1 MNLDRKLLFGWA
13 LVGLATLGIGGYMA
27 VNISI
32 DIGYSSQIIAQMG
45 QEKVPKNLS
54 EKAWGEVGAVAYKG
68 ASQFMAKNNG
78 WGRGLDDLQKRYLR
92 PHFGDLVDRVEVVY
106 SSTLMDEWVAA
117 SLRIDVGNSNAQV
130 YGHKIYVTA
139 PYKPGDVKQ
148 LILLAHEIV
157 HVKQYEE
164 LGGIDKFGYHYF
176 KEYKRAGQNYRRNKM
191 EREAFAFEA
200 KFARWLSEE
209 LAKSPEEEVKIK
221 N

>member
-1 MNLDRKLLFGWA
+1 
-13 LVGLATLGIGGYMA
+13 
-27 VNISI
+27 
-32 DIGYSSQIIAQMG
+32 MG
-45 QEKVPKNLS
+45 KEKVPKNLS

-106 SSTLMDEWVAA
+106 GATLMDEWVAA
-117 SLRIDVGNSNAQV
+117 SLRIDVGKSNAQV

-164 LGGIDKFGYHYF
+164 LGGIDKFGYNYF
-176 KEYKRAGQNYRRNKM
+176 KEYKRAGQNYRHNKM
-191 EREAFAFEA
+191 EREAFAFET

-209 LAKSPEEEVKIK
+209 LAKYPEEEVKVK

>member
-1 MNLDRKLLFGWA
+1 M
-13 LVGLATLGIGGYMA
+13 V
-27 VNISI
+27 VNSF
-32 DIGYSSQIIAQMG
+32 DIGYSSQILAQMG
-45 QEKVPKNLS
+45 KEKVPKNLS
-54 EKAWGEVGAVAYKG
+54 EKAWGEVGAVAYRG
-68 ASQFMAKNNG
+68 ASQFMGKNNG

-106 SSTLMDEWVAA
+106 GATLMDEWVAA
-117 SLRIDVGNSNAQV
+117 SLRIDVGKSNAQV

-148 LILLAHEIV
+148 LILLSHELV
-157 HVKQYEE
+157 HVQQYEE
-164 LGGIDKFGYHYF
+164 LGGIDKFGYQYF

-191 EREAFAFEA
+191 ERDAFVFEA

-209 LAKSPEEEVKIK
+209 LAKYPEEEVKVK